1 MPPDMEC
8 YSGKGHPQEGTRD
21 TMGEVNRVYAD
32 TAAISHKPLT
42 GARAG
47 QGKWPDR
54 PKKKWCTRSDSNARP
69 SDS

>member
-8 YSGKGHPQEGTRD
+8 YSGEGHPQEGTRD

-47 QGKWPDR
+47 QG
-54 PKKKWCTRSDSNARP
+54 
-69 SDS
+69 